1 MFRSFLG
8 VILLSFLACLCPAV
22 AAASPVELI
31 VKRDGGL
38 TKSERLDIR
47 SSAGVSLERP
57 MTIKNFE
64 LVTVDSSKVKEAL
77 ADLNSNSDV
86 VFAEQNTRAFAT
98 AAPYRIPVND
108 PLLSLQY
115 SIENTGQTINN
126 NSNTIAGSDMKVRPA
141 WNLAR
146 GAGVVVAVADTG
158 IELSHPDLSSRVASN
173 SSEIAGDGIDN
184 DNNGY
189 IDDTNGWDFVDGDK
203 TPAASDNG
211 HGTHVAG
218 IIAAEQNNSQG
229 ISGVAPAARTL
240 PLRVLGADGSGTWSQ
255 IAEAF
260 DYAGKMNIPI
270 VNASLGGYG
279 SVATI
284 DSVIASHPNTL
295 YVFAAGN
302 DGVSLDNYT
311 FYPCESPESNVLCVG
326 ATDPANNVASFS
338 NYSPTAV
345 DIAAPGEDIASTY
358 TGAGYVWLSGT
369 SMAAPNVSAV
379 AALVAG
385 ASFRRGA
392 VLKDTLTTT
401 ADMSL
406 GGWVASGHMNAFSAV
421 SAVVID
427 TDNDGLSDSV
437 DQCPSVF
444 STRSDGCLDSDGDN
458 ISDNIDNCPDV
469 SNSNQLDTDSDGQG
483 DACDSTPNGPDADG
497 DGILDASDNCPNV
510 SNANQ
515 LDTDSDGQGDA
526 CDSTPNGPDADSDG
540 ILDTSDNCPNVS
552 NANQLDTDND
562 GQGDVCDPTPNGVDV
577 PPADTDNDG
586 VPDTSDNCP
595 DVSNANQLDTD
606 SDGQGDVCD
615 STPNGPDADSDGI
628 IDASDNC
635 PNVSNANQLDT
646 DNDGQGDV
654 CDPTPNGVDVPPAD
668 TDNDGVPDTSDNC
681 PNVSNANQ
689 LDTDND
695 GQGDV
700 CDPTPNGVD
709 VPPADNDGDGIAN
722 TSDNC
727 PAVSNANQLDTDN
740 DGQGDVCDLTPN
752 GVIIPPADAD
762 SDGLPD
768 TSDNCPAVS
777 NANQLDTDSDGQGDV
792 CDPCPD
798 EKGSNCQTKPKVTL
812 SLKITQK
819 VLRATTFVT
828 TKSQLRFTLKMKSC
842 SSCRYRTIK
851 TSSFDSV
858 VGKKTTLWAIKKKG
872 FYLLTARASNNKGS
886 GLSSSSAHKR

>member
-311 FYPCESPESNVLCVG
+311 FYPCESPEINVLCVG

-406 GGWVASGHMNAFSAV
+406 SGWVASGHMNAFSAV

-469 SNSNQLDTDSDGQG
+469 SNS
-483 DACDSTPNGPDADG
+483 
-497 DGILDASDNCPNV
+497 
-510 SNANQ
+510 NQ

-654 CDPTPNGVDVPPAD
+654 CDPTPNGVDIPPAD

-828 TKSQLRFTLKMKSC
+828 TKSQLKFTLKMKSC

>member
-1 MFRSFLG
+1 
-8 VILLSFLACLCPAV
+8 
-22 AAASPVELI
+22 
-31 VKRDGGL
+31 
-38 TKSERLDIR
+38 
-47 SSAGVSLERP
+47 

-189 IDDTNGWDFVDGDK
+189 IDDTSGWDFVDSDK
-203 TPAASDNG
+203 TPAAPDNG

-218 IIAAEQNNSQG
+218 IISAEQNNGQG
-229 ISGVAPAARTL
+229 ISGVAPSARIL

-406 GGWVASGHMNAFSAV
+406 SGWVASGHMNAFSAV

-483 DACDSTPNGPDADG
+483 DACDSTPNGPDAD
-497 DGILDASDNCPNV
+497 
-510 SNANQ
+510 
-515 LDTDSDGQGDA
+515 
-526 CDSTPNGPDADSDG
+526 SDG

-595 DVSNANQLDTD
+595 NASNTNQLDTD
-606 SDGQGDVCD
+606 NDGQGDVCD

-628 IDASDNC
+628 IDA
-635 PNVSNANQLDT
+635 
-646 DNDGQGDV
+646 
-654 CDPTPNGVDVPPAD
+654 
-668 TDNDGVPDTSDNC
+668 SDNC

-828 TKSQLRFTLKMKSC
+828 TKSQLKFTLKMKSC